1 MGGPSVNGPCDRNE
15 KTRRIHEKQAGRRYD
30 GKEKTI
36 LDLQQMKENGEQAA
50 WMVIYDSCL
59 ASFAEEAGMDMILVG
74 DSMGM
79 IIYGYEGTVPV
90 TMDMSIAH
98 CQGVRR
104 GAPNTYL
111 IGDMP
116 FGAYHASTEDAV
128 NNAVR
133 FMKEGNVDA
142 IKLEGG
148 VAVADKIR
156 AISKAGIVVFGHIG
170 LTPQSSAA
178 MGGFKVQGRN
188 TETAKAVIEDAI
200 AVYKAGARTLLLE
213 GVPEET
219 AAFIHKILPIPVY
232 GIGAGSACDGQVILA
247 ADALGVYK
255 NFTPKFAKK
264 YCNLGELATQGMK
277 DYIADV
283 KAGTFPAPEHKYT
296 FSGDKDAFEAFLE
309 AYEKTLEL

>member
-1 MGGPSVNGPCDRNE
+1 MAKKR
-15 KTRRIHEKQAGRRYD
+15 
-30 GKEKTI
+30 TI
-36 LDLQQMKENGEQAA
+36 LDLQKMKETGEQAV
-50 WMVIYDSCL
+50 WMVIYDACL
-59 ASFAEEAGMDMILVG
+59 AACAEEAGMDMILVG

-79 IIYGYEGTVPV
+79 IIYGWEGTVPV

-116 FGAYHASTEDAV
+116 FGAYHASCEDAV

-133 FMKEGNVDA
+133 FIKEGGVDA

-148 VAVADKIR
+148 VAVADKIE
-156 AISKAGIVVFGHIG
+156 AISKAGIVVFGHVG

-178 MGGFKVQGRN
+178 MGGFKVQGKN
-188 TETAKAVIEDAI
+188 TAAAKAVIDDAV
-200 AVYKAGARTLLLE
+200 AVYKAGARCLLLE
-213 GVPEET
+213 GIPEET
-219 AAFIHKILPIPVY
+219 ASFIHKLLPIPVY
-232 GIGAGSACDGQVILA
+232 GIGAGADCDGQVLLA

-264 YCNLGELATQGMK
+264 YCNIGEIATKGME
-277 DYIADV
+277 DYIAEV
-283 KAGTFPAPEHKYT
+283 KSGAFPAPEHKYKFT
-296 FSGDKDAFEAFLE
+296 GDKDEFAAFLAE
-309 AYEKTLEL
+309 YEKELEL

>member
-1 MGGPSVNGPCDRNE
+1 MAKKR
-15 KTRRIHEKQAGRRYD
+15 
-30 GKEKTI
+30 TI
-36 LDLQQMKENGEQAA
+36 LDLQKMKETGEQAV
-50 WMVIYDSCL
+50 WMVIYDACL
-59 ASFAEEAGMDMILVG
+59 AACAEEAGMDMILVG

-79 IIYGYEGTVPV
+79 IIYGWEGTVPV

-116 FGAYHASTEDAV
+116 FGAYHASCEDAV

-133 FMKEGNVDA
+133 FIKEGGVDA

-148 VAVADKIR
+148 VAVADKIE
-156 AISKAGIVVFGHIG
+156 AISKAGIVVFGHVG

-178 MGGFKVQGRN
+178 MGGFKVQGKN
-188 TETAKAVIEDAI
+188 TAAAKAVIDDAV
-200 AVYKAGARTLLLE
+200 AVYKAGARCLLLE
-213 GVPEET
+213 GIPEET
-219 AAFIHKILPIPVY
+219 ASFIHKLLPIPVY
-232 GIGAGSACDGQVILA
+232 GIGAGADCDGQVLLA

-264 YCNLGELATQGMK
+264 YCNIGEIATKGME
-277 DYIADV
+277 DYISDV
-283 KAGTFPAPEHKYT
+283 KSGAFPAPEHKYKFT
-296 FSGDKDAFEAFLE
+296 GDKDEFAAFLAE
-309 AYEKTLEL
+309 YEKELDL

>member
-1 MGGPSVNGPCDRNE
+1 M
-15 KTRRIHEKQAGRRYD
+15 KK
-30 GKEKTI
+30 KKTI

-50 WMVIYDSCL
+50 WMVIYDACL
-59 ASFAEEAGMDMILVG
+59 ASCAEEAGMDIILVG

-79 IIYGYEGTVPV
+79 IIYGCEGTVPV

-116 FGAYHASTEDAV
+116 FGSYHASCEDAV

-133 FMKEGNVDA
+133 FMKEGGVDA

-156 AISKAGIVVFGHIG
+156 AISNAGIVVFGHIG

-178 MGGFKVQGRN
+178 LGGFKVQGKN
-188 TETAKAVIEDAI
+188 TAAARAVIEDAI

-213 GVPEET
+213 SVPEET
-219 AAFIHKILPIPVY
+219 ASFIHSILPIPVY
-232 GIGAGSACDGQVILA
+232 GIGAGSDCDGQVLLA

-264 YCNLGELATQGMK
+264 YCNIGEIATQGMK
-277 DYIADV
+277 DYIQEV
-283 KAGTFPAPEHKYT
+283 KSGAFPASEHKYKFT
-296 FSGDKDAFEAFLE
+296 GDKEEFEAFLAE
-309 AYEKTLEL
+309 YRKTLTI

>member
-1 MGGPSVNGPCDRNE
+1 MA
-15 KTRRIHEKQAGRRYD
+15 KK
-30 GKEKTI
+30 KTI
-36 LDLQQMKENGEQAA
+36 LDLQKMKETGEQAV

-59 ASFAEEAGMDMILVG
+59 AACAEEAGMDMILVG

-79 IIYGYEGTVPV
+79 IIYGWEGTVPV

-116 FGAYHASTEDAV
+116 FGAYHASCEDAV

-133 FMKEGNVDA
+133 FIKEGGVDA

-148 VAVADKIR
+148 VAVADKIE
-156 AISKAGIVVFGHIG
+156 AIAKAGIVVFGHVG

-178 MGGFKVQGRN
+178 MGGFKVQGKN
-188 TETAKAVIEDAI
+188 TAAAKAVIDDAV
-200 AVYKAGARTLLLE
+200 AVYKAGARCLLLE
-213 GVPEET
+213 GIPEET
-219 AAFIHKILPIPVY
+219 ASFIHKLLPIPVY
-232 GIGAGSACDGQVILA
+232 GIGAGADCDGQVLLA

-264 YCNLGELATQGMK
+264 YCNIGEIATKGME
-277 DYIADV
+277 DYIAEV
-283 KAGTFPAPEHKYT
+283 KSGAFPAPEHKYKFT
-296 FSGDKDAFEAFLE
+296 GDKDEFAAFLAE
-309 AYEKTLEL
+309 YEKELDL

>member
-1 MGGPSVNGPCDRNE
+1 MA
-15 KTRRIHEKQAGRRYD
+15 KK
-30 GKEKTI
+30 KTI
-36 LDLQQMKENGEQAA
+36 LDLQKMKETGEQAV
-50 WMVIYDSCL
+50 WMVIYDACL
-59 ASFAEEAGMDMILVG
+59 AACAEEAGMDMILVG

-79 IIYGYEGTVPV
+79 IIYGWEGTVPV

-116 FGAYHASTEDAV
+116 FGAYHASCEDAV
-128 NNAVR
+128 NYAVR
-133 FMKEGNVDA
+133 FVKEGGVDA

-148 VAVADKIR
+148 VAVADKIE
-156 AISKAGIVVFGHIG
+156 AIAKAGIVVFGHVG

-178 MGGFKVQGRN
+178 MGGFKVQGKN
-188 TETAKAVIEDAI
+188 TAAAKAVIDDAV
-200 AVYKAGARTLLLE
+200 AVYKAGARCLLLE

-219 AAFIHKILPIPVY
+219 ASFIHKLLPIPVY
-232 GIGAGSACDGQVILA
+232 GIGAGADCDGQVLLA

-264 YCNLGELATQGMK
+264 YCNIGEIATKGME
-277 DYIADV
+277 DYISDV
-283 KAGTFPAPEHKYT
+283 KSGAFPAPEHKYKFT
-296 FSGDKDAFEAFLE
+296 GDKDEFAAFLAE
-309 AYEKTLEL
+309 YEKELDL

>member
-1 MGGPSVNGPCDRNE
+1 MA
-15 KTRRIHEKQAGRRYD
+15 KK
-30 GKEKTI
+30 KTI
-36 LDLQQMKENGEQAA
+36 LDLQKMKETGEQAV
-50 WMVIYDSCL
+50 WMVIYDACL
-59 ASFAEEAGMDMILVG
+59 AACAEEAGMDMILVG

-79 IIYGYEGTVPV
+79 IIYGWEGTVPV

-116 FGAYHASTEDAV
+116 FGAYHASCEDAV

-133 FMKEGNVDA
+133 F
-142 IKLEGG
+142 IKEGG
-148 VAVADKIR
+148 VAVADKIE
-156 AISKAGIVVFGHIG
+156 AISKAGIVVFGHVG

-178 MGGFKVQGRN
+178 MGGFKVQGKN
-188 TETAKAVIEDAI
+188 TAAAKAVIDDAV
-200 AVYKAGARTLLLE
+200 AVYKAGARCLLLE

-219 AAFIHKILPIPVY
+219 ASFIHKLLPIPVY
-232 GIGAGSACDGQVILA
+232 GIGAGADCDGQVLLA

-264 YCNLGELATQGMK
+264 YCNIGEIATKGMA
-277 DYIADV
+277 DYISDV
-283 KAGTFPAPEHKYT
+283 KSGAFPAPEHKYKFT
-296 FSGDKDAFEAFLE
+296 GDKDEFAAFLAE
-309 AYEKTLEL
+309 YEKELDL

>member
-1 MGGPSVNGPCDRNE
+1 MAKKR
-15 KTRRIHEKQAGRRYD
+15 
-30 GKEKTI
+30 TI
-36 LDLQQMKENGEQAA
+36 LDLQKMKETGEQAV

-59 ASFAEEAGMDMILVG
+59 AACAEEAGMDMILVG

-79 IIYGYEGTVPV
+79 IIYGWEGTVPV

-116 FGAYHASTEDAV
+116 FGAYHASCEDAV

-133 FMKEGNVDA
+133 FIKEGGVDA

-148 VAVADKIR
+148 VAVADKIE
-156 AISKAGIVVFGHIG
+156 AIAKAGIVVFGHVG

-178 MGGFKVQGRN
+178 MGGFKVQGKN
-188 TETAKAVIEDAI
+188 TAAAKAVIDDAV
-200 AVYKAGARTLLLE
+200 AVYKAGARCLLLE
-213 GVPEET
+213 GIPEET
-219 AAFIHKILPIPVY
+219 ASFIHKLLPIPVY
-232 GIGAGSACDGQVILA
+232 GIGAGADCDGQVLLA

-264 YCNLGELATQGMK
+264 YCNIGEIATKGME
-277 DYIADV
+277 DYIAEV
-283 KAGTFPAPEHKYT
+283 KSGAFPAPEHKYKFT
-296 FSGDKDAFEAFLE
+296 GDKDEFAAFLAE
-309 AYEKTLEL
+309 YEKDLDL

>member
-1 MGGPSVNGPCDRNE
+1 MAKKR
-15 KTRRIHEKQAGRRYD
+15 
-30 GKEKTI
+30 TI
-36 LDLQQMKENGEQAA
+36 LDLQKMKETGEQAV

-59 ASFAEEAGMDMILVG
+59 AACAEEAGMDMILVG

-79 IIYGYEGTVPV
+79 IIYGWEGTVPV

-116 FGAYHASTEDAV
+116 FGAYHASCEDAV

-133 FMKEGNVDA
+133 FITEGGVDA

-148 VAVADKIR
+148 VAVADKIE
-156 AISKAGIVVFGHIG
+156 AIAKAGIVVFGHVG

-178 MGGFKVQGRN
+178 MGGFKVQGKN
-188 TETAKAVIEDAI
+188 TAAAKAVIDDAV
-200 AVYKAGARTLLLE
+200 AVYKAGARCLLLE

-219 AAFIHKILPIPVY
+219 ASFIHKLLPIPVY
-232 GIGAGSACDGQVILA
+232 GIGAGADCDGQVLLA

-264 YCNLGELATQGMK
+264 YCNIGEIATKGME
-277 DYIADV
+277 DYIAEV
-283 KAGTFPAPEHKYT
+283 KSGAFPAPEHKYKFT
-296 FSGDKDAFEAFLE
+296 GDKDEFAAFLAE
-309 AYEKTLEL
+309 YEKELDL

>member
-1 MGGPSVNGPCDRNE
+1 MA
-15 KTRRIHEKQAGRRYD
+15 KK
-30 GKEKTI
+30 KTI
-36 LDLQQMKENGEQAA
+36 LDLQKMKANGEKAA
-50 WMVIYDSCL
+50 WMVMYDSCM
-59 ASFAEEAGMDMILVG
+59 ASFAEDAGMDMILIG

-79 IIYGYEGTVPV
+79 IIYGYQGTVPV

-116 FGAYHASTEDAV
+116 FGAYHESTEDAV
-128 NNAVR
+128 HNAVR
-133 FMKEGNVDA
+133 FLKEGDVDA
-142 IKLEGG
+142 VKLEGG
-148 VAVADKIR
+148 VAVADKIE
-156 AISKAGIVVFGHIG
+156 AIAKAGIVVFGHIG

-178 MGGFKVQGRN
+178 MGGFKVQGKS

-200 AVYKAGARTLLLE
+200 AVYKAGAKTLLLE

-219 AAFIHKILPIPVY
+219 CAFVHKILPIPVY
-232 GIGAGSACDGQVILA
+232 GIGAGAECDGQAILA

-264 YCNLGELATQGMK
+264 YCSIGDIATQGMK
-277 DYIADV
+277 DYISEV
-283 KAGTFPAPEHKYT
+283 KAGTFPAPEHKYKFT
-296 FSGDKDAFEAFLE
+296 GDKDEFNKFLAE
-309 AYEKTLEL
+309 YEKNLDL

>member
-1 MGGPSVNGPCDRNE
+1 MAKKR
-15 KTRRIHEKQAGRRYD
+15 
-30 GKEKTI
+30 TI
-36 LDLQQMKENGEQAA
+36 LDLQKMKETGEQAV

-59 ASFAEEAGMDMILVG
+59 AACAEEAGMDMILVG

-79 IIYGYEGTVPV
+79 IIYGWEGTVPV

-116 FGAYHASTEDAV
+116 FGAYHASCEDAV

-133 FMKEGNVDA
+133 FIKEGGVDA

-148 VAVADKIR
+148 VAVADKIE
-156 AISKAGIVVFGHIG
+156 AISKAGIVVFGHVG

-178 MGGFKVQGRN
+178 MGGFKVQGKN
-188 TETAKAVIEDAI
+188 TAAAKAVIDDAV
-200 AVYKAGARTLLLE
+200 AVYKAGARCLLLE

-219 AAFIHKILPIPVY
+219 ASFIHKLLPIPVY
-232 GIGAGSACDGQVILA
+232 GIGAGADCDGQVLLA

-264 YCNLGELATQGMK
+264 YCNIGEIATKGME
-277 DYIADV
+277 DYIAEV
-283 KAGTFPAPEHKYT
+283 KSGAFPAPEHKYKFT
-296 FSGDKDAFEAFLE
+296 GDKDEFAAFLAE
-309 AYEKTLEL
+309 YEKELDL

>member
-1 MGGPSVNGPCDRNE
+1 MAKKR
-15 KTRRIHEKQAGRRYD
+15 
-30 GKEKTI
+30 TI
-36 LDLQQMKENGEQAA
+36 LDLQKMKETGEQAV
-50 WMVIYDSCL
+50 WMVIYDACL
-59 ASFAEEAGMDMILVG
+59 AACAEEAGMDMILVG

-79 IIYGYEGTVPV
+79 IIYGWEGTVPV

-116 FGAYHASTEDAV
+116 FGAYHASCEDAV

-133 FMKEGNVDA
+133 FIKEGGVDA

-148 VAVADKIR
+148 VAVADKIE
-156 AISKAGIVVFGHIG
+156 AISKAGIVVFGHVG

-178 MGGFKVQGRN
+178 MGGFKVQGKN
-188 TETAKAVIEDAI
+188 TAAAKAVIDDAV
-200 AVYKAGARTLLLE
+200 AVYKAGARCLLLE
-213 GVPEET
+213 GIPEET
-219 AAFIHKILPIPVY
+219 ASFIHKLLPIPVY
-232 GIGAGSACDGQVILA
+232 GIGAGADCDGQVLLA

-264 YCNLGELATQGMK
+264 YCNIGEIATKGMQ
-277 DYIADV
+277 DYIAEV
-283 KAGTFPAPEHKYT
+283 KSGAFPAPEHKYKFT
-296 FSGDKDAFEAFLE
+296 GDKDEFAAFLAE
-309 AYEKTLEL
+309 YEKDLDL

>member
-1 MGGPSVNGPCDRNE
+1 MA
-15 KTRRIHEKQAGRRYD
+15 KK
-30 GKEKTI
+30 KTI
-36 LDLQQMKENGEQAA
+36 LDLQKMKETGEQAV
-50 WMVIYDSCL
+50 WMVIYDACL
-59 ASFAEEAGMDMILVG
+59 AACAEEAGMDMILVG

-79 IIYGYEGTVPV
+79 IIYGWEGTVPV

-116 FGAYHASTEDAV
+116 FGAYHASCEDAV

-133 FMKEGNVDA
+133 FIKEGGVDA

-148 VAVADKIR
+148 VAVADKIE
-156 AISKAGIVVFGHIG
+156 AITKAGIVVFGHVG

-178 MGGFKVQGRN
+178 MGGFKVQGKN
-188 TETAKAVIEDAI
+188 TAAAKAVIDDAV
-200 AVYKAGARTLLLE
+200 AVYKAGARCLLLE

-219 AAFIHKILPIPVY
+219 ASFIHKLLPIPVY
-232 GIGAGSACDGQVILA
+232 GIGAGADCDGQVLLA

-264 YCNLGELATQGMK
+264 YCNIGEIATQGMA
-277 DYIADV
+277 DYIAEV
-283 KAGTFPAPEHKYT
+283 KSGAFPAPEHKYKFT
-296 FSGDKDAFEAFLE
+296 GDKDEFAAFLAE
-309 AYEKTLEL
+309 YEKELDL

>member
-1 MGGPSVNGPCDRNE
+1 MA
-15 KTRRIHEKQAGRRYD
+15 KK
-30 GKEKTI
+30 KTI
-36 LDLQQMKENGEQAA
+36 LDLQKMKETGEQAV
-50 WMVIYDSCL
+50 WMVIYDACL
-59 ASFAEEAGMDMILVG
+59 ASCAEEAGMDMILVG

-79 IIYGYEGTVPV
+79 IIYGWEGTVPV

-116 FGAYHASTEDAV
+116 FGAYHASCEDAV

-133 FMKEGNVDA
+133 FIKEGGVDA

-148 VAVADKIR
+148 VAVADKIE
-156 AISKAGIVVFGHIG
+156 AIAKAGIVVFGHVG

-178 MGGFKVQGRN
+178 MGGFKVQGKN
-188 TETAKAVIEDAI
+188 TAAAKAVIDDAV
-200 AVYKAGARTLLLE
+200 AVYKAGARCLLLE

-219 AAFIHKILPIPVY
+219 ASFIHKLLPIPVY
-232 GIGAGSACDGQVILA
+232 GIGAGADCDGQVLLA

-264 YCNLGELATQGMK
+264 YCNIGEIATKGME
-277 DYIADV
+277 DYIAEV
-283 KAGTFPAPEHKYT
+283 KSGAFPAPEHKDKFT
-296 FSGDKDAFEAFLE
+296 GDKDEFAAFLAE
-309 AYEKTLEL
+309 YEKELDL

>member
-1 MGGPSVNGPCDRNE
+1 MAKKR
-15 KTRRIHEKQAGRRYD
+15 
-30 GKEKTI
+30 TI
-36 LDLQQMKENGEQAA
+36 LDLQKMKETGEQAV

-59 ASFAEEAGMDMILVG
+59 AACAEEAGMDMILVG

-79 IIYGYEGTVPV
+79 IIYGWEGTVPV

-116 FGAYHASTEDAV
+116 FGAYHASCEDAV

-133 FMKEGNVDA
+133 FIKEGGVDA

-148 VAVADKIR
+148 VAVADKIE
-156 AISKAGIVVFGHIG
+156 AISKAGIVVFGHVG
-170 LTPQSSAA
+170 LTPH
-178 MGGFKVQGRN
+178 KVQGKN
-188 TETAKAVIEDAI
+188 TAAAKAVIDDAV
-200 AVYKAGARTLLLE
+200 AVYKAGARCLLLE
-213 GVPEET
+213 GIPEET
-219 AAFIHKILPIPVY
+219 ASFIHKLLPIPVY
-232 GIGAGSACDGQVILA
+232 GIGAGADCDGQVLLA

-264 YCNLGELATQGMK
+264 YCNIGEIATKGMQ
-277 DYIADV
+277 DYIAEV
-283 KAGTFPAPEHKYT
+283 KSGAFPAPEHKYKFT
-296 FSGDKDAFEAFLE
+296 GDKDEFAAFLAE
-309 AYEKTLEL
+309 YEKELDL

>member
-1 MGGPSVNGPCDRNE
+1 MAKKR
-15 KTRRIHEKQAGRRYD
+15 
-30 GKEKTI
+30 TI
-36 LDLQQMKENGEQAA
+36 LDLQQMKERGEKVA

-59 ASFAEEAGMDMILVG
+59 ASCAEEAGMDMILVG

-79 IIYGYEGTVPV
+79 IIYGYDGTVPV

-104 GAPNTYL
+104 GAPNTYV

-128 NNAVR
+128 HNAVR
-133 FMKEGNVDA
+133 FMKEGGVDA

-148 VAVADKIR
+148 VAIADKIE

-178 MGGFKVQGRN
+178 MGGFKVQGKDLA
-188 TETAKAVIEDAI
+188 TAKAVIDDAI
-200 AVYKAGARTLLLE
+200 AVYKAGARALLLE

-219 AAFIHKILPIPVY
+219 AAFVHKILPIPVY
-232 GIGAGSACDGQVILA
+232 GIGAGSICDGQVILA

-264 YCNLGELATQGMK
+264 YCNIGEVATQGMK
-277 DYIADV
+277 DYIAEV
-283 KAGTFPAPEHKYT
+283 KAGTFPAAENKYKFT
-296 FSGDKDAFEAFLE
+296 GDKEAFAAFTAELE
-309 AYEKTLEL
+309 KNLDL